1 MAKVIVGGQ
10 ALSLL
15 LSLLVTPV
23 AYSLF
28 DDLALWWRRKPAPD
42 TVAVAP
48 HAAAEPAEAE
58 PELARVA
65 PAA

>member
-28 DDLALWWRRKPAPD
+28 DDITLLLRRRKRKQ
-42 TVAVAP
+42 VVVAP
-48 HAAAEPAEAE
+48 LAEPVPAPAEA
-58 PELARVA
+58 PELVGADSI
-65 PAA
+65 

>member
-1 MAKVIVGGQ
+1 VIVGGQ

-28 DDLALWWRRKPAPD
+28 DDAALWWRRRAKRRAEAG
-42 TVAVAP
+42 VG
-48 HAAAEPAEAE
+48 AEPRAVPAG
-58 PELARVA
+58 LVA
-65 PAA
+65 AQQ

>member
-28 DDLALWWRRKPAPD
+28 ADASRWFRRGSAQS
-42 TVAVAP
+42 
-48 HAAAEPAEAE
+48 
-58 PELARVA
+58 
-65 PAA
+65 